1 MSLRD
6 FNNAPF
12 SDDPT
17 ALHTAPSGNGAG
29 LKSFHT
35 TQPEDIEPN
44 NMPKIVGAVAVA
56 LMIGVAGE
64 LCAALNEIKND
75 EGEYLSGADMIG
87 SIYTMA
93 AMVVLAMESEGAPA
107 KTIRQIIETAPQM
120 IRGMIPPLKMMRDAG
135 HKAGLSDTEG
145 HA

>member
-1 MSLRD
+1 MTRED
-6 FNNAPF
+6 FEKMM
-12 SDDPT
+12 T
-17 ALHTAPSGNGAG
+17 EKG
-29 LKSFHT
+29 
-35 TQPEDIEPN
+35 
-44 NMPKIVGAVAVA
+44 GAVPHMMM
-56 LMIGVAGE
+56 MIGVAGE

-93 AMVVLAMESEGAPA
+93 AMVVLAMESDGASA

-135 HKAGLSDTEG
+135 IGLSDTEG